1 MRSDK
6 NARAFRCGLAVVFLL
21 ALLPRVIYPVSR
33 PLEWYERSVRFWDAL
48 LAGDPA
54 GTYQRYHPGVTTM
67 WVAGLGL
74 RVYAV
79 AHGWS
84 GDDLLAPPQSA
95 GDYRPYPVGAGV
107 AALGVAIALG
117 ICLAYVLLVRLW
129 GWPVGIVGGCLLA
142 LDPFHLEESKVLHID
157 AMLAILMLVSVLF
170 LLTYLQRKR
179 RVYLV
184 LSGVFAGLALLT
196 KSPAGT
202 LFPWAALVLAY
213 RHLINTEGVSEM
225 SERRVWA
232 SRIGRI
238 ARDLGVWG
246 FTAACVFVLLWPAMW
261 VMPGE
266 ALSNMVQR
274 VEFHMETVHRN
285 PNFFAG
291 QVIYDDP
298 GPLFYLATL
307 GWKTTAITL
316 AAFLVTVLLLVRRVR
331 HWRDSAPLWLVLA
344 YACGFTTLMMFAAR
358 KEMRYLIPVFL
369 ALDVLAAW
377 GLVQAASAIGRLARF
392 RERVWVPTAII
403 VAALAFQSVDVLRLH
418 PYYGTHHN
426 LLLGGSRV
434 AQYVLP
440 LGDQGEGA
448 DLAARF
454 LNGYP
459 GAERRLAGV
468 HRRLEEL
475 SERIFV
481 GRSDGIELPEA
492 DYYVFTINSIQR
504 QNRVEYWGEV
514 WEACQEKEPLWTISF
529 DGVPYVWVYPAYQTD
544 PEAFAIDHR
553 LDVQLGD
560 HIRLLGYTASSDGV
574 LAGDALTVALFW
586 QSDGRVTED
595 YHVFVHLQ
603 DADGQMVAQDDGVP
617 VQGTRPAWD
626 WRDREVLGD
635 EHALVIDTSLPGG
648 VYTLSVGMYD
658 RSTGVRLPA
667 TGPTGVRLPEDRIVL
682 QEIQLISTSG
692 DDSQD

>member
-6 NARAFRCGLAVVFLL
+6 NARLFWYGLVVVFLL
-21 ALLPRVIYPVSR
+21 ALIPRVIYPVSR
-33 PLEWYERSVRFWDAL
+33 PLEWYERAVHFWDAL

-74 RVYAV
+74 RVYA
-79 AHGWS
+79 AIHGWS
-84 GDDLLAPPQSA
+84 GDDLLDPPQSSV
-95 GDYRPYPVGAGV
+95 DYRPYPVGVGV
-107 AALGVAIALG
+107 AALGVAIALCIG
-117 ICLAYVLLVRLW
+117 LAYVLLVRLW
-129 GWPVGIVGGCLLA
+129 SWWVGFVSGCLLA
-142 LDPFHLEESKVLHID
+142 LDPFYLEESKVLHID
-157 AMLAILMLVSVLF
+157 AMLATLMLVSVLF
-170 LLTYLQRKR
+170 LLSYVQRKHWAF
-179 RVYLV
+179 LV
-184 LSGVFAGLALLT
+184 LSGIFAGLAFLT
-196 KSPAGT
+196 KSPAGI
-202 LFPWAALVLAY
+202 LIPPLALAVSY
-213 RHLINTEGVSEM
+213 RHLTDARISWLN
-225 SERRVWA
+225 
-232 SRIGRI
+232 RIGKV
-238 ARDLGVWG
+238 ARDLATWG
-246 FTAACVFVLLWPAMW
+246 FMAVCIFVLLWPAMW
-261 VMPGE
+261 IMPGE
-266 ALSNMVQR
+266 ALSKMVQR

-291 QVIYDDP
+291 RVITDDP

-316 AAFLVTVLLLVRRVR
+316 PSFLMAVVFLVQRAKY
-331 HWRDSAPLWLVLA
+331 WRDDVSAWGMLV
-344 YACGFTTLMMFAAR
+344 YACGFTAAMMLAAR
-358 KEMRYLIPVFL
+358 KELRYLIPVFP

-377 GLVQAASAIGRLARF
+377 GLVQAASAVGNLGWF
-392 RERVWVPTAII
+392 QKRVWVSVVI
-403 VAALAFQSVDVLRLH
+403 VAAALTFQAVVVLRLH

-434 AQYVLP
+434 AQHVLP

-475 SERIFV
+475 SERIFL

-504 QNRVEYWGEV
+504 RNRVEYWGEA
-514 WEACQEKEPLWTISF
+514 WEACREKEPLWTISF

-544 PEAFAIDHR
+544 AEAFDVDHR

-560 HIRLLGYTASSDGV
+560 RVHLLGYALTSSDIS
-574 LAGDALTVALFW
+574 AGDALTVTLFW

-595 YHVFVHLQ
+595 YHIFVHLQ

-617 VQGTRPAWD
+617 MRGVRPTWD

-635 EHALVIDTSLPGG
+635 EHVLVTDARLPGG

-658 RSTGVRLPA
+658 HATGVRLPA
-667 TGPTGVRLPEDRIVL
+667 VGPLGERLPNDRIVL
-682 QEIQLISTSG
+682 QEIQVIGTAGG
-692 DDSQD
+692 DN

>member
-6 NARAFRCGLAVVFLL
+6 NTRLFWCGFVVVFLL
-21 ALLPRVIYPVSR
+21 ALIPRVIYPVSR

-74 RVYAV
+74 RVYA
-79 AHGWS
+79 AMHGWS
-84 GDDLLAPPQSA
+84 GDDLLDPPQSSV
-95 GDYRPYPVGAGV
+95 DYRPYPVGAGV
-107 AALGVAIALG
+107 AALGVTIALCVG
-117 ICLAYVLLVRLW
+117 LAYVLLLRLW
-129 GWPVGIVGGCLLA
+129 GWRVGFVGGCLLA
-142 LDPFHLEESKVLHID
+142 LDPFYLEESKVLHID
-157 AMLAILMLVSVLF
+157 AMLATLMLVSVLF
-170 LLTYLQRKR
+170 LLGYVQRKR
-179 RVYLV
+179 WVSLV
-184 LSGVFAGLALLT
+184 LSGAFAGLAFLT
-196 KSPAGT
+196 KSPAGV
-202 LFPWAALVLAY
+202 LIPLLALAVSY
-213 RHLINTEGVSEM
+213 RHLTDAHISWP
-225 SERRVWA
+225 SK
-232 SRIGRI
+232 IGKI
-238 ARDLGVWG
+238 ARDLVIWG
-246 FTAACVFVLLWPAMW
+246 ATAVCIFVLLWPAMW

-266 ALSNMVQR
+266 ALSKMVQR

-291 QVIYDDP
+291 RVITDDP
-298 GPLFYLATL
+298 GPLFYLVTL

-316 AAFLVTVLLLVRRVR
+316 PSFLMAAVFLVWRAKRWQDNLPVWGMLVYV
-331 HWRDSAPLWLVLA
+331 
-344 YACGFTTLMMFAAR
+344 CGFTAAMMLAAR
-358 KEMRYLIPVFL
+358 KELRYLIPVFP

-377 GLVQAASAIGRLARF
+377 GLVQAASAVGNLGRLRK
-392 RERVWVPTAII
+392 RVWIPTTI
-403 VAALAFQSVDVLRLH
+403 VVASLTFQAVVVLRLH

-434 AQYVLP
+434 AQHVLP

-454 LNGYP
+454 LNSYP

-504 QNRVEYWGEV
+504 RNRVEYWGEA
-514 WEACQEKEPLWTISF
+514 WEACREKEPLWIISF
-529 DGVPYVWVYPAYQTD
+529 DGVPYVWIYPAYQTD
-544 PEAFAIDHR
+544 LETFEVDHR

-560 HIRLLGYTASSDGV
+560 HIRLLGYTLTSDDV
-574 LAGDALTVALFW
+574 SAGDRLTATLFW
-586 QSDGRVTED
+586 QSDGRVMEN

-603 DADGQMVAQDDGVP
+603 DTEGQMVAQGDGVP
-617 VQGTRPAWD
+617 MQGARPTWD

-635 EHALVIDTSLPGG
+635 EHVLVVDARLPGG
-648 VYTLSVGMYD
+648 AYTLFVGMYD
-658 RSTGVRLPA
+658 QATGVRLPA
-667 TGPTGVRLPEDRIVL
+667 VEPDGARLPDDRVVL
-682 QEIQLISTSG
+682 QTVRKKSP
-692 DDSQD
+692 

>member
-1 MRSDK
+1 MCSDK
-6 NARAFRCGLAVVFLL
+6 NARLFWYGLVVVFLL
-21 ALLPRVIYPVSR
+21 ALILRVIYPVSR

-74 RVYAV
+74 RVYAA
-79 AHGWS
+79 AHGLS
-84 GDDLLAPPQSA
+84 GDDLLDPPQSSA
-95 GDYRPYPVGAGV
+95 DYRPYPIGAGV
-107 AALGVAIALG
+107 AALGVAIALCIG
-117 ICLAYVLLVRLW
+117 LAYVLLVRLW
-129 GWPVGIVGGCLLA
+129 NWRVGVVGGCLLA
-142 LDPFHLEESKVLHID
+142 LDPFYLEESKVLHID
-157 AMLAILMLVSVLF
+157 AMLATLMLVSVLF
-170 LLTYLQRKR
+170 LLDYVQRER
-179 RVYLV
+179 RVSLV
-184 LSGVFAGLALLT
+184 LSGIFAGLAFLT
-196 KSPAGT
+196 KSPAGV
-202 LFPWAALVLAY
+202 LIPLLALAVSY
-213 RHLINTEGVSEM
+213 RHLADTRISWPG
-225 SERRVWA
+225 
-232 SRIGRI
+232 RIGEI
-238 ARDLGVWG
+238 ARDLVLWG
-246 FTAACVFVLLWPAMW
+246 FTAACIFVLLWPAMW

-266 ALSNMVQR
+266 ALSKLVQR

-291 QVIYDDP
+291 QVITDDP

-316 AAFLVTVLLLVRRVR
+316 PSVLLAAALLIRRLR
-331 HWRDSAPLWLVLA
+331 RWRDNVSVWGMLV
-344 YACGFTTLMMFAAR
+344 YACGFTAAMMLAAR
-358 KEMRYLIPVFL
+358 KELRYLIPVFP

-377 GLVQAASAIGRLARF
+377 GLVQVASAVGKLGWLRKRGWIPA
-392 RERVWVPTAII
+392 AII
-403 VAALAFQSVDVLRLH
+403 VAALTFQAVAVLRLH

-434 AQYVLP
+434 AQHVLP

-504 QNRVEYWGEV
+504 RNRVEYWGEA
-514 WEACQEKEPLWTISF
+514 WDACQEKEPLWTISF

-544 PEAFAIDHR
+544 PEVFDVDHR

-560 HIRLLGYTASSDGV
+560 HVRLLGYDLASDDFS
-574 LAGDALTVALFW
+574 AGDTLTATLFW

-617 VQGTRPAWD
+617 MQGARPTWD
-626 WRDREVLGD
+626 WRDREVLED
-635 EHALVIDTSLPGG
+635 EHNLITDISLPGG
-648 VYTLSVGMYD
+648 AYTLSVGMYD
-658 RSTGVRLPA
+658 HATGVRLSAIGPA
-667 TGPTGVRLPEDRIVL
+667 GERFPDGRIVL
-682 QEIQLISTSG
+682 RTVRKTSP
-692 DDSQD
+692 